1 MGPDDQLWARMII
14 GPSDGPGEESF
25 DLTVCTPEWLA
36 QATGDGFYD
45 ARHHV
50 IVNFASFDQNALRR
64 WLAGRVESVQ
74 ARTWHEIGERLA
86 RMGYWEFEDYRA

>member
-1 MGPDDQLWARMII
+1 MSGRRGDPTR
-14 GPSDGPGEESF
+14 GGVTHTSD
-25 DLTVCTPEWLA
+25 
-36 QATGDGFYD
+36 
-45 ARHHV
+45 H
-50 IVNFASFDQNALRR
+50 FASFDQNALRR